1 MKKILD
7 LTGQRFGKLVALN
20 TAGYNKSRRVLWR
33 CICDCG
39 NEKITTTKRLRN
51 GECASCGCLY
61 KEVSSKNAIVTHGDT
76 GSVEY
81 NTWTSMR
88 KRCNNPKHHAYRNY
102 GGRGI
107 KVCSEWNNYEQFLKD
122 MGRRPEGDY
131 SLDRIDN
138 ERGYS
143 PDNCR
148 WATRIEQANNTRRCK
163 NYARNQSN

>member
-7 LTGQRFGKLVALN
+7 LTGQRFGRLIALN
-20 TAGYNKSRRVLWR
+20 TAGYNTYGRTLWR

-39 NEKITTTKRLRN
+39 NEKIATTKSLRN
-51 GECASCGCLY
+51 GDCVSCGCY
-61 KEVSSKNAIVTHGDT
+61 RKETAKKNAIITHGDSK
-76 GSVEY
+76 SVEY
-81 NTWTSMR
+81 STWASMR
-88 KRCNNPKHHAYRNY
+88 KRCNNPKHHAYHNY

-148 WATRIEQANNTRRCK
+148 WATRIEQANNKRSCK